1 MSYSYRKPNLIEPKI
16 TKLITNKL
24 EERKNKINL
33 ESQMKEIEI
42 TQKIIPDPFYK
53 KVLKY
58 LLNLLKKNY
67 ILIIIILL
75 VIILLHVRYI
85 ETKKRKEQM
94 KRLLEQFN
102 EESF

>member
-1 MSYSYRKPNLIEPKI
+1 MSYIKPELTEPYI
-16 TKLITNKL
+16 TKLINNKL

-33 ESQMKEIEI
+33 KSQMKEIEI
-42 TQKIIPDPFYK
+42 TQKITPDPFHK
-53 KVLKY
+53 KILKY
-58 LLNLLKKNY
+58 LLDLFKKNY

-85 ETKKRKEQM
+85 ETKKRKEQIR
-94 KRLLEQFN
+94 KLLEQVN